1 MNINQSGEGR
11 IEMTLSTLG
20 ETMSKGNAM
29 HLNDSYPTEFYISD
43 VGYLVLKQ
51 DCFECGRVTQFMLS
65 PEQTKV
71 FFNLLPDLM
80 LEQTQKWTGLFDP
93 PIHGDDNV

>member
-11 IEMTLSTLG
+11 IEMSLSTLG
-20 ETMSKGNAM
+20 EPMSKGNAM
-29 HLNDSYPTEFYISD
+29 HLNDSYPTEFYVSD
-43 VGYLVLKQ
+43 IGYLTIKQ
-51 DCFECGRVTQFMLS
+51 DCFECGRNTQFLLS

-80 LEQTQKWTGLFDP
+80 KEQTQRWTGLFDP
-93 PIHGDDNV
+93 QTDGETDV